1 MSKKSPSPPPAP
13 DPVATAQAQGQINA
27 ETARLNARMNRL
39 DQVTPYG
46 NVTYDDI
53 GNDRSRVTTTLSPAQ
68 QRQLEL
74 TNQAQEIYGTAA
86 VSQLGQTR
94 DALSRPFQY
103 QGPDVQTA
111 VADRS
116 GGLFYNL
123 PGNYE
128 NDLRRSVTDRTG
140 QVQQSVQDR
149 NGQLQRDVSDRTGQI
164 QQSVSD
170 RNAELVRSVID
181 RTGELQRS
189 VQDRTGDVIR
199 GVQDR
204 SGDVMR
210 RADFT
215 GIGDANQ
222 ARSDVE
228 AALLARM
235 NPQLE
240 AQRAALE
247 ARLVNQ
253 GITPGSQA
261 WETGMR
267 DYAQAAND
275 ARYGAILNAGLEQ
288 SRIFD
293 LGFGQTQLNNAAVG
307 QQMGND
313 LDRGGFSNNATNL
326 IMGND
331 LARGDFVNRATGQA
345 AQMDLARGQFANQA
359 TGQATQSDLARGQFG
374 NQAAGQASALDLS
387 NAAFRNQAT
396 GQATQSDLARAGFG
410 NQAVQQA
417 YGMDLGGAQFANDTT
432 QRASDMY
439 LQRAG
444 FNNQAQQQAFGM
456 DIGRAQLN
464 NAGSQQSLQQQLALR
479 GQPINEAAALLSGQ
493 QIQYPQFQN
502 APQVQIQAP
511 DYQGAVAQNYAGQL
525 GMYNAALQRQGANNA
540 AIGQFGGQALG
551 AAAMYFSDRRLKRN
565 AERIGTGSHGL
576 PIYRYEY
583 LWGEPAI
590 GYMADDVAAVAPHAV
605 TVGPDGFAQVNY
617 GALA

>member
-27 ETARLNARMNRL
+27 DTARLQGRMNRL

-103 QGPDVQTA
+103 QGPDVQTG
-111 VADRS
+111 VADRA

-128 NDLRRSVTDRTG
+128 A
-140 QVQQSVQDR
+140 
-149 NGQLQRDVSDRTGQI
+149 QI
-164 QQSVSD
+164 
-170 RNAELVRSVID
+170 
-181 RTGELQRS
+181 QRS
-189 VQDRTGDVIR
+189 VQDRTGELQR
-199 GVQDR
+199 NVQDR
-204 SGDVMR
+204 TGDVMR
-210 RADFT
+210 RADFA
-215 GIGDANQ
+215 GIGDPNQ

-235 NPQLE
+235 NPGLT
-240 AQRAALE
+240 AGRNALE

-267 DYAQAAND
+267 EYSMQEND
-275 ARYGAILNAGLEQ
+275 ARLGAILNAGQEQ
-288 SRIFD
+288 SRIFG
-293 LGFGQTQLNNAAVG
+293 LGFGQTQLNNAGVG

-313 LDRGGFSNNATNL
+313 LQRGEFSNS
-326 IMGND
+326 
-331 LARGDFVNRATGQA
+331 ATGQA
-345 AQMDLARGQFANQA
+345 AQMDLAR
-359 TGQATQSDLARGQFG
+359 
-374 NQAAGQASALDLS
+374 
-387 NAAFRNQAT
+387 
-396 GQATQSDLARAGFG
+396 
-410 NQAVQQA
+410 
-417 YGMDLGGAQFANDTT
+417 AQFANDATS
-432 QRASDMY
+432 RASDMY
-439 LQRAG
+439 TQRAA
-444 FNNQAQQQAFGM
+444 FNNQAQQQAYGM

-464 NAGSQQSLQQQLALR
+464 NAGVQQSLQQQLALR

-502 APQVQIQAP
+502 VSQVAIQAP
-511 DYQGAVAQNYAGQL
+511 DYQGMVAGNYGVANAQYNAAMQRQAADRAAVAQL
-525 GMYNAALQRQGANNA
+525 
-540 AIGQFGGQALG
+540 GGQAMG

-590 GYMADDVAAVAPHAV
+590 GYMADDVATVAPHAV

>member
-103 QGPDVQTA
+103 QGPDVQTN

-123 PGNYE
+123 PGTYE

-140 QVQQSVQDR
+140 QVQQGVTDLT
-149 NGQLQRDVSDRTGQI
+149 GQLQRTLQ
-164 QQSVSD
+164 
-170 RNAELVRSVID
+170 D

-189 VQDRTGDVIR
+189 VQDRTGDVAR
-199 GVQDR
+199 SVQDR
-204 SGDVMR
+204 TGDVMR

-215 GIGDANQ
+215 GVGDANQ

-235 NPQLE
+235 NPSLT
-240 AQRAALE
+240 AGRNALE

-267 DYAQAAND
+267 EFSMQEND
-275 ARYGAILNAGLEQ
+275 ARLGAILNAGQEQ
-288 SRIFD
+288 SRIFG
-293 LGFGQTQLNNAAVG
+293 LGFGQAELNNAGVG
-307 QQMGND
+307 QNMLND
-313 LDRGGFSNNATNL
+313 LQRGGFANNATQQL
-326 IMGND
+326 MSND
-331 LARGDFVNRATGQA
+331 LQRGEFVNNATSQA
-345 AQMDLARGQFANQA
+345 AQMDLARGQFANSA
-359 TGQATQSDLARGQFG
+359 VGQAAQM
-374 NQAAGQASALDLS
+374 
-387 NAAFRNQAT
+387 
-396 GQATQSDLARAGFG
+396 DLARAGFG

-417 YGMDLGGAQFANDTT
+417 YGMDMGAAQFANDQT
-432 QRASDMY
+432 QRAADMY
-439 LQRAG
+439 TQRAG

-456 DIGRAQLN
+456 DMGRAQLN

-502 APQVQIQAP
+502 VSQVAIQAP
-511 DYQGAVAQNYAGQL
+511 DYQSMVLGNYGVANSQ
-525 GMYNAALQRQGANNA
+525 YNAALQRQASDRA
-540 AIGQFGGQALG
+540 AVAQLGGQALG
-551 AAAMYFSDRRLKRN
+551 AAAMRFSDRRLKRN

-617 GALA
+617 GALT

>member
-1 MSKKSPSPPPAP
+1 MSKKSPAPPPAP

-27 ETARLNARMNRL
+27 DTARLNARMNRL

-123 PGNYE
+123 PSTYE

-140 QVQQSVQDR
+140 QVQQSVSDR
-149 NGQLQRDVSDRTGQI
+149 NAELQRGVSDRTGQL
-164 QQSVSD
+164 QQGVSD
-170 RNAELVRSVID
+170 R
-181 RTGELQRS
+181 TGQLQLG
-189 VQDRTGDVIR
+189 VQDRTGEVQR

-204 SGDVMR
+204 TGDVMR

-235 NPQLE
+235 NPSLT
-240 AQRAALE
+240 AGRNALE
-247 ARLVNQ
+247 ARLINQ

-267 DYAQAAND
+267 EYSMQEND
-275 ARYGAILNAGLEQ
+275 ARLGAILNAGQEQ
-288 SRIFD
+288 SRIFN
-293 LGFGQTQLNNAAVG
+293 LGFGQTNLNNQAVG

-313 LDRGGFSNNATNL
+313 LDRGRFANEATQL
-326 IMGND
+326 VMSND
-331 LARGDFVNRATGQA
+331 LQRGQFANSAVGQG

-359 TGQATQSDLARGQFG
+359 
-374 NQAAGQASALDLS
+374 AGQASGMDLA

-410 NQAVQQA
+410 NQAVQQL
-417 YGMDLGGAQFANDTT
+417 YGMDMGSAQFANDTT
-432 QRASDMY
+432 QRAADMY
-439 LQRAG
+439 TQRAG

-456 DIGRAQLN
+456 DMGRAQLN

-502 APQVQIQAP
+502 VSQVAIQAP
-511 DYQGAVAQNYAGQL
+511 DYQGIVAQNYAAANSQ
-525 GMYNAALQRQGANNA
+525 YNAALQRQGANNA
-540 AIGQFGGQALG
+540 AIGQFGGQLAG